1 MKLRW
6 LLLGLWFLAASW
18 QNSIQSVSA
27 DDFAKAIE
35 KYGTEQLIDVRTPAE
50 YAQGHIHGAR
60 LVNIYDPDFRQK
72 VLEGLSKSKPV
83 LVYCRSGHRSM
94 VAARFLDSKGYKVIN
109 LRLGFND
116 WKARGFPV
124 EK

>member
-1 MKLRW
+1 MKYRW
-6 LLLGLWFLAASW
+6 FILGLWLLISAW
-18 QNSIQSVSA
+18 QNAIQSVSV

-50 YAQGHIHGAR
+50 YAQGHIPGAR
-60 LVNIYDPDFRQK
+60 LVNIYDASFQQK
-72 VLEGLSKSKPV
+72 ILEGLTKSKPV
-83 LVYCRSGHRSM
+83 LIYCRSGHRSM
-94 VAARFLDSKGYKVIN
+94 VAARFLAEKGFTVIN

-116 WKARGFPV
+116 WKSKGKPI

>member
-1 MKLRW
+1 M
-6 LLLGLWFLAASW
+6 LGLWLLAASW
-18 QNSIQSVSA
+18 QNGIQSVSA
-27 DDFAKAIE
+27 DEFAAAIK

-60 LVNIYDPDFRQK
+60 LVNIYDTDFRQK

-94 VAARFLDSKGYKVIN
+94 VAARFLDSKGYTVIN
-109 LRLGFND
+109 LRSGFND
-116 WKARGFPV
+116 WKARGLPV